1 MVCMYHSFLIHSSA
15 DGHLGC
21 FHVLAII
28 NSAHFW
34 AYTSRKP
41 DQKETRAQSCQGVR
55 DLRDLRGSPLLH
67 LCDIC
72 WDIMST
78 TSEVSAQ
85 TAHKAEGQTG
95 MVTLGS
101 RVWGFSL
108 LWLMSDCLFFHV
120 VSEVFP
126 HMVSLAGWSLVWL
139 HSSQKLLPGT
149 LPASYWLQ
157 KIRGPAQMQG
167 GADTPGMNTSR
178 HGSLVATNE
187 SAGWTFKSCLLGL
200 LALHPRPNFYASIN
214 CHYLLYL

>member
-120 VSEVFP
+120 VSEVF
-126 HMVSLAGWSLVWL
+126 LTWSLW
-139 HSSQKLLPGT
+139 
-149 LPASYWLQ
+149 
-157 KIRGPAQMQG
+157 QG
-167 GADTPGMNTSR
+167 G
-178 HGSLVATNE
+178 H
-187 SAGWTFKSCLLGL
+187 SCGCTAPRNFCLELC
-200 LALHPRPNFYASIN
+200 LHPTGYRKSGAQTR
-214 CHYLLYL
+214 CKGERTHQA